1 MLGLQSQNDRLKRE
15 ISQERSQSQSYAM
28 SHIEG
33 YQEKN
38 EVMYR
43 QSQSL
48 QSKLDDLKD
57 ENITL
62 KLKLSELEGELLDER

>member
-1 MLGLQSQNDRLKRE
+1 
-15 ISQERSQSQSYAM
+15 M

-33 YQEKN
+33 YQEKS
-38 EVMYR
+38 EAIYR

-48 QSKLDDLKD
+48 QQQLDDLKD